1 MRLKRRTGVLFA
13 YLVAT
18 GCSSS
23 GGNGGY
29 MMAKT
34 SGTSGGGAGATSGEP
49 SDSPP
54 PGSGSIASSGSIP
67 SSGSVAVSG
76 TPAETGS
83 SSGAQGDSGSSTTGS
98 ATSGEASGESGASG
112 SMGASGASGASGA
125 GTGATSGAAS
135 SGSGAATAGP
145 FTCNLVLGL
154 FTTSQWFNGTN
165 PGGAT
170 KDFLMDGVDTTKWES
185 KTLKY
190 SYIEKWIP
198 ANSTNWNLTTN
209 NPCAVNST
217 MPDRVVFVGF
227 SPGTTANDQTQAG
240 WVTLLNQMIAT
251 IRMKYPSVKQIDMLT
266 MGRAPNNMLCAN
278 NNDVWTVVPAYE
290 DAAYAAVAAAS
301 TSFPVVVGP
310 KYFVPDCNSYEFAND
325 TDYTIAGSNAIS
337 LQLATYYMAHP

>member
-18 GCSSS
+18 GCSS
-23 GGNGGY
+23 GTGGY
-29 MMAKT
+29 VAAKT
-34 SGTSGGGAGATSGEP
+34 SGTSGSGGGATAGDEAF

-54 PGSGSIASSGSIP
+54 PGSGSIESSGSIP
-67 SSGSVAVSG
+67 SSGSVAASG
-76 TPAETGS
+76 TPAQTGS
-83 SSGAQGDSGSSTTGS
+83 SSGTPGDSGSSTTGS
-98 ATSGEASGESGASG
+98 ETSGEG
-112 SMGASGASGASGA
+112 SGASGASGSIGASGA
-125 GTGATSGAAS
+125 GTGSTSGAAS
-135 SGSGAATAGP
+135 SGGSAAVGP

-170 KDFLMDGVDTTKWES
+170 KDFIMDGVDAAKWES

-209 NPCAVNST
+209 NPCATNST
-217 MPDRVVFVGF
+217 TPDRVVFVGF
-227 SPGTTANDQTQAG
+227 SPGTTSMDQTQAG
-240 WVTLLNQMIAT
+240 WQTLLTEMIAT
-251 IRMKYPSVKQIDMLT
+251 IKMKYPSVKQIDMLT

-278 NNDVWTVVPAYE
+278 NNDVWTVIPPYE

-301 TSFPVVVGP
+301 TTFPIVVGP

-325 TDYTIAGSNAIS
+325 TDYTTAASNAIS

>member
-1 MRLKRRTGVLFA
+1 
-13 YLVAT
+13 
-18 GCSSS
+18 
-23 GGNGGY
+23 
-29 MMAKT
+29 
-34 SGTSGGGAGATSGEP
+34 
-49 SDSPP
+49 
-54 PGSGSIASSGSIP
+54 
-67 SSGSVAVSG
+67 
-76 TPAETGS
+76 
-83 SSGAQGDSGSSTTGS
+83 
-98 ATSGEASGESGASG
+98 
-112 SMGASGASGASGA
+112 MGASGASGASGA

-135 SGSGAATAGP
+135 SGSGAAAGP

>member
-23 GGNGGY
+23 GGNGNY
-29 MMAKT
+29 VAAKT
-34 SGTSGGGAGATSGEP
+34 SGTSGGGAGATSGDEAF

-67 SSGSVAVSG
+67 SSGSVAASG
-76 TPAETGS
+76 TPAQTGS
-83 SSGAQGDSGSSTTGS
+83 SSGAQGGSGSGSSTTGS
-98 ATSGEASGESGASG
+98 ATSGEGSGASG
-112 SMGASGASGASGA
+112 DSGSMGVSGA
-125 GTGATSGAAS
+125 GTGSTSGVAS
-135 SGSGAATAGP
+135 SGSGAAAGP

-170 KDFLMDGVDTTKWES
+170 KDFLMDGVDATKWES

-227 SPGTTANDQTQAG
+227 SPGTTSMDQTQAG
-240 WVTLLNQMIAT
+240 WETLLNGMIAT
-251 IRMKYPSVKQIDMLT
+251 IRMKYPSVKEIDLLT
-266 MGRAPNNMLCAN
+266 MGRAPNNTLCAN
-278 NNDVWTVVPAYE
+278 NNDVWTVIPAYE

-301 TSFPVVVGP
+301 TTFPIVVGP
-310 KYFVPDCNSYEFAND
+310 KYYVPDCNSYEFAND
-325 TDYTIAGSNAIS
+325 TDYTVAGSNAIAQ
-337 LQLATYYMAHP
+337 QLATYYAAHP